1 MVSIHRK
8 LKLAFV
14 FSDGD
19 GGFVFKAN
27 LDGEV
32 VDMPLDQEICLRLA
46 AELVGAA
53 RQLRPPHVSHEALR
67 SQYGVKP

>member
-32 VDMPLDQEICLRLA
+32 VDMPLDHETCLRLA

-53 RQLRPPHVSHEALR
+53 RQLPPKYVSHESLKN
-67 SQYGVKP
+67 QYGVKP